1 MKGIRE
7 NCIAFFQDEQIRSDI
22 RFIIKPLID
31 SVYSEVS
38 IYIWIICFYN
48 LLLAFIILANLFL
61 LYKLVNSLDILP
73 LPELST
79 L

>member
-48 LLLAFIILANLFL
+48 LFLAFIILANLFL
-61 LYKLVNSLDILP
+61 LYKLVNRLDILS
-73 LPELST
+73 LPELSP

>member
-22 RFIIKPLID
+22 RVIIKPLVD
-31 SVYSEVS
+31 QLYSEVS

-48 LLLAFIILANLFL
+48 LFLAFIILANLFL
-61 LYKLVNSLDILP
+61 LYKLVRRLDISSIS
-73 LPELST
+73 EI
-79 L
+79 

>member
-22 RFIIKPLID
+22 RFIIKPLVD
-31 SVYSEVS
+31 SLYSELS

-48 LLLAFIILANLFL
+48 LFLAFIILANLFL
-61 LYKLVNSLDILP
+61 LYKLVRRLDI
-73 LPELST
+73 SSISDM
-79 L
+79 

>member
-48 LLLAFIILANLFL
+48 LFLAFIILANLFL
-61 LYKLVNSLDILP
+61 LYKLVNGLYILP

>member
-48 LLLAFIILANLFL
+48 LFLAFIILANLFL

-73 LPELST
+73 LPELSP

>member
-48 LLLAFIILANLFL
+48 LFLAFIILANLFL
-61 LYKLVNSLDILP
+61 LYKLVNRLDILP
-73 LPELST
+73 LPELSP

>member
-48 LLLAFIILANLFL
+48 LFLAFIILANLFL